1 MMAATDWGVTGAVRP
16 GRVFR
21 RDGLT
26 GPLYYPNL
34 PMLCSADMASKH
46 WIRWLALVA
55 GLAFVLRLVHLF
67 ELSGTPFATVLIGDA
82 KQYDAWAQRLAAGD
96 WLGTGVFYQ
105 APLYPYLLGVV
116 YAIVG
121 HSLVAVR
128 LIQAALGASAC
139 ALLAVAGRRFVGA
152 RAGLIAG
159 AMLAVYPPAIFF
171 DGLLQKSSLDLFLV
185 VLFLALLGEFMDW
198 RRWPWLAGAGLAL
211 GAFMLNRENARV
223 LYPVVLAW
231 LWFFFRAVPAR
242 ARVAWAA
249 VFTLGVAAAVLPV
262 GLRNASVGGEFLIS
276 TSQAGPNFYIGNH
289 AGAIGSYVPLVAGHG
304 NADFERDDATK
315 LAEAATGRH
324 LSPGEVS
331 DYWLTR
337 AVGDIRQAPGQWL
350 ALMGR
355 KVLLTFN
362 AAEVVDTES
371 IEVYRAFSFVLNSRI
386 TFGMVLA
393 VAAFGAWVTRRE
405 WKRLAL
411 LYAVAGG
418 LALSVAL
425 FYVLARYRYPMVP
438 VVLLLAGAAVSEAP
452 AAFRSRREW
461 VPGLVIGVVVAILAY
476 LPIVPTAD
484 ETELNMGT
492 ALISLDRAADAVPWL
507 ERAAA
512 AAPDYAAPRFN
523 LGVAYKRMGEKQKSL
538 EEFETAVRLAPS
550 DAEAQGAL
558 ALARQDV
565 GDAAGA
571 ITAFGEAARLQP
583 ENPLALFNL
592 ANALQ
597 AAGRTA
603 DAIPRYEA
611 ALRLKPDYVKAHS
624 NLALAMRDAG
634 NLSGAIEHLQAAAR
648 LEPRNAAVAYNLAE
662 VLNDAGRGAD
672 SLASFEQAARLSP
685 DSADVQF
692 ALAQAY
698 GRANRWQEALDAL
711 AKARAIAARAGRAD
725 AVATIDAA
733 IEACRKRLAAR

>member
-185 VLFLALLGEFMDW
+185 VLFLALLGEFMDR

-371 IEVYRAFSFVLNSRI
+371 IEVYRAFSFVLDSRHHVRHGPRARGI
-386 TFGMVLA
+386 RCLGDAPGVETARPAL
-393 VAAFGAWVTRRE
+393 RRCG
-405 WKRLAL
+405 RPRPVGGAL
-411 LYAVAGG
+411 LRARALPVPDGPGG
-418 LALSVAL
+418 
-425 FYVLARYRYPMVP
+425 P
-438 VVLLLAGAAVSEAP
+438 
-452 AAFRSRREW
+452 
-461 VPGLVIGVVVAILAY
+461 
-476 LPIVPTAD
+476 
-484 ETELNMGT
+484 
-492 ALISLDRAADAVPWL
+492 
-507 ERAAA
+507 
-512 AAPDYAAPRFN
+512 
-523 LGVAYKRMGEKQKSL
+523 
-538 EEFETAVRLAPS
+538 
-550 DAEAQGAL
+550 
-558 ALARQDV
+558 
-565 GDAAGA
+565 
-571 ITAFGEAARLQP
+571 
-583 ENPLALFNL
+583 
-592 ANALQ
+592 
-597 AAGRTA
+597 AAGR
-603 DAIPRYEA
+603 
-611 ALRLKPDYVKAHS
+611 
-624 NLALAMRDAG
+624 
-634 NLSGAIEHLQAAAR
+634 SGG
-648 LEPRNAAVAYNLAE
+648 V
-662 VLNDAGRGAD
+662 RGAGGI
-672 SLASFEQAARLSP
+672 S
-685 DSADVQF
+685 
-692 ALAQAY
+692 
-698 GRANRWQEALDAL
+698 
-711 AKARAIAARAGRAD
+711 
-725 AVATIDAA
+725 
-733 IEACRKRLAAR
+733 LAARMGAGPGDRRRGRHPRLPADRADRGRDRTEHGHGAHQPRSRG